1 MKKEVQKVSK
11 NKWLEIKNQAEVT
24 EIYINGDIE
33 SDVENDGFLELFGIN
48 DTNIYPL
55 DIKDALKEGENKE
68 VHVHINSYGGD
79 MFAGVA
85 ICNMLKITKEKQ

>member
-1 MKKEVQKVSK
+1 MSK

-33 SDVENDGFLELFGIN
+33 SDSENDGFLEEVWEIK

-55 DIKDALKEGENKE
+55 
-68 VHVHINSYGGD
+68 V
-79 MFAGVA
+79 
-85 ICNMLKITKEKQ
+85 

>member
-79 MFAGVA
+79 MFAF
-85 ICNMLKITKEKQ
+85 KF